1 MRSGSVSACSSSVIL
16 RRTRTSLVCSL
27 AAVFSEARHV
37 LNTKMG
43 TCICHQRRSCPIPL
57 VTDLDLLKDSQ
68 RNLERYTSPKTIN
81 AGGSW
86 AQDPRRTAGKLAYMY
101 EYQEDYRVFYKYI
114 PRQVVDRCLVV
125 VIYPSQT
132 SASAS
137 SIWPRLRRRRASS
150 IPVLRP
156 RDLRPHNGIRRSPA
170 HHLWALLACRLAC
183 PLQHRRTRSRQY
195 TLTSL
200 RAQETSASTAMAER
214 RCRLN
219 SLREIL
225 YLLDGRED
233 QDIQL

>member
-1 MRSGSVSACSSSVIL
+1 MFPRCSVQRSQACFEYKDGHVHLPSAPFLPNPTCDRPGSTE
-16 RRTRTSLVCSL
+16 RL
-27 AAVFSEARHV
+27 AEKSGAVH
-37 LNTKMG
+37 
-43 TCICHQRRSCPIPL
+43 IC
-57 VTDLDLLKDSQ
+57 D
-68 RNLERYTSPKTIN
+68 
-81 AGGSW
+81 A